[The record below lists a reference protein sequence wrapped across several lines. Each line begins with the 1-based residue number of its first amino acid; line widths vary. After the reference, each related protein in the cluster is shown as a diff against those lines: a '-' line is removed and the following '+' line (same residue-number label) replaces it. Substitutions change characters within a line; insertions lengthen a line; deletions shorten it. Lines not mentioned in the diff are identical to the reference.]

1 MGEAGFMAWLV
12 ERNGGSFARL
22 TEADLDDGDV
32 FVRVR
37 YSAVGRRE
45 ALACTGREASV
56 RRFPCVGGADLVGE
70 VIASAAPR
78 FKTGDEVIATGYG
91 LGVNHHGGFAERAL
105 LPGAWLLPRPAELEA
120 WQCMALGSAGLSVA
134 MAISRLE
141 DQGLKPERGPVLVS
155 GATGGLGSL
164 SVALLASRGY
174 EVVALTGRPELADWL
189 KGIGASR
196 IMGGYEFAPVDA
208 ARRKG
213 VWAAAIDCCGG
224 RVLGW
229 VLSTAKPGAGVVAL
243 GNVMGDGLET
253 SLLPIVSRGVSLL
266 GVDSVHSGFV
276 CREKAWARLSG
287 DLQSSRLD
295 LLCGVVGF
303 RELPVAFERLL
314 SRLCRGRTV
323 VRMSD

>member
-1 MGEAGFMAWLV
+1 MSEAGFMAWLV
-12 ERNGGSFARL
+12 ERHGGRFARL

-32 FVRVR
+32 LVRVK
-37 YSAVGRRE
+37 YSAVGRRD
-45 ALACTGREASV
+45 ALACTGREALV
-56 RRFPCVGGADLVGE
+56 RRFPCVGGSDLFGE

-78 FKTGDEVIATGYG
+78 FKPGDEVLATGYG

-105 LPGAWLLPRPAELEA
+105 LPGSWLMSRPAELEG

-164 SVALLASRGY
+164 AVSLLASRGY

-189 KGIGASR
+189 KDLGASR
-196 IMGGYEFAPVDA
+196 IIRGYEFAPVDP

-213 VWAAAIDCCGG
+213 VWAAAIDSCGG

-229 VLSTAKPGAGVVAL
+229 VLSTSKPGACVVAL
-243 GNVMGDGLET
+243 GNVVGDGLET

-266 GVDSVHSGFV
+266 GMDSIHSGFV

-303 RELPVAFERLL
+303 SELPVAFERQL
-314 SRLCRGRTV
+314 SRLCRGRV
-323 VRMSD
+323 VVHMAD